1 MFSSEEWGS
10 EFLLQALAEL
20 GEQGTW
26 LVPSSPLS
34 LTISGVMLQ
43 SGSSVIP
50 ETLTCL
56 PLSQDLLLKVT
67 GSVLI

>member
-1 MFSSEEWGS
+1 MFSSAEWGS
-10 EFLLQALAEL
+10 ESLFQALAEL

-34 LTISGVMLQ
+34 LTVSGVILQ

-50 ETLTCL
+50 EALACL
-56 PLSQDLLLKVT
+56 PLS
-67 GSVLI
+67 